1 MYLGKTRIA
10 FIIGI
15 ILIAISIPIII
26 LGYQKYNNFAQI
38 VGECNINRISNNNN
52 NNNISNDTTIT
63 NNECSIAIREATL
76 GYQLQ
81 TLGEILLV
89 AGMIIIAVRSI
100 ALLYNKKKGNK

>member
-1 MYLGKTRIA
+1 MHLSKTKIA

-52 NNNISNDTTIT
+52 ISNATTIT
-63 NNECSIAIREATL
+63 NNECNIAIREATI

-89 AGMIIIAVRSI
+89 AGIIIIAVRAI
-100 ALLYNKKKGNK
+100 TFLYHKRR

>member
-52 NNNISNDTTIT
+52 NISNDTTIT
-63 NNECSIAIREATL
+63 NNECSIAIREATI

-100 ALLYNKKKGNK
+100 ALLYNKKR